1 MAIMLVATIKVRV
14 GKDLGVIDRARKE
27 IAETVRVLAEGAGAD
42 IEYEETLTNK
52 RVKGEPS

>member
-14 GKDLGVIDRARKE
+14 GKDLGIIDRARKH
-27 IAETVRVLAEGAGAD
+27 LA
-42 IEYEETLTNK
+42 NK